1 MRTKIYNTFF
11 FDLDGTLTD
20 SGEGILKC
28 AQLTLEH
35 FGVHVEDWH
44 SLRHF
49 MGPPIQDTF
58 HEVYG
63 FDEEKSV
70 QARDYYRIRYNTV
83 GLFENRVYDGIPE
96 VLEDLKAAD
105 ARLMV
110 ATSKPEVTSLRVL
123 EHFDLLKYF
132 EVIVGSEMDG
142 RRDKKADVIREVFRR
157 AGISEEEKASV
168 LMIGDRRHDM
178 IGAAQTG
185 IDSLGIY
192 SGYAEPGELEKA
204 GGTYVVHS
212 VQEMRELLRSLTARH
227 S

>member
-1 MRTKIYNTFF
+1 MDEYYS
-11 FDLDGTLTD
+11 DD
-20 SGEGILKC
+20 SNFPKFGEGSYYELNYAI
-28 AQLTLEH
+28 
-35 FGVHVEDWH
+35 
-44 SLRHF
+44 S
-49 MGPPIQDTF
+49 
-58 HEVYG
+58 VYKPDG
-63 FDEEKSV
+63 SV
-70 QARDYYRIRYNTV
+70 IHYHM
-83 GLFENRVYDGIPE
+83 
-96 VLEDLKAAD
+96 K
-105 ARLMV
+105 
-110 ATSKPEVTSLRVL
+110 
-123 EHFDLLKYF
+123 DLLKYF